1 MSDQEYWFFL
11 YSLHPENSQHRS
23 SLYKEPPMAGETALA
38 TLLRSMSPQL
48 NHGDYVFCTLA
59 DNRIPAGCEVIG
71 SFREEEG
78 LTVIVERQ
86 QAEQSGLAFEYVA
99 AWITLNVHSALEAV
113 GLTAAFASALGKAGI
128 SCNVIA
134 GFCLDHLFVGR
145 ADAERA
151 MTVLRQLAA
160 DAE

>member
-1 MSDQEYWFFL
+1 
-11 YSLHPENSQHRS
+11 
-23 SLYKEPPMAGETALA
+23 MAGETALA

-48 NHGDYVFCTLA
+48 NDGDYVFCTLA
-59 DNRIPAGCEVIG
+59 DSRIPEGC
-71 SFREEEG
+71 EEG
-78 LTVIVERQ
+78 LTLIVERQ
-86 QAEQSGLAFEYVA
+86 QAERAGLAFEYVA

-113 GLTAAFASALGKAGI
+113 GLTAAFATALGKAGI

-134 GFCLDHLFVGR
+134 GYYHDHLFVGR

-160 DAE
+160 GAE

>member
-1 MSDQEYWFFL
+1 
-11 YSLHPENSQHRS
+11 
-23 SLYKEPPMAGETALA
+23 MAGETALA

-48 NHGDYVFCTLA
+48 NDGDYVFCTLP
-59 DNRIPAGCEVIG
+59 DQRIPTGCEVIG
-71 SFREEEG
+71 SFREREG

-86 QAEQSGLAFEYVA
+86 QAEQVGLAFDYVA

-113 GLTAAFASALGKAGI
+113 GLTAAFASALGQAGI

-134 GFCLDHLFVGR
+134 GYYHDHLFVGR

-151 MTVLRQLAA
+151 MQVLRQLAA
-160 DAE
+160 GAE